1 MKMINEKEE
10 GAHPIIRH
18 DPDGPRYYLADEP
31 LHAGD
36 MLELLTDDGSWV
48 TGRYEYYWDRKNGN
62 LDAYVCVGEETL
74 PIQETATLR
83 FIQNHRFRP

>member
-1 MKMINEKEE
+1 METQNER
-10 GAHPIIRH
+10 GAHPRLRH
-18 DPDGPRYYLADEP
+18 DPAGPRYYLADEP

-62 LDAYVCVGEETL
+62 LDAYLCIGEETL
-74 PIQETATLR
+74 TIRETATLR
-83 FIQNHRFRP
+83 TTSGHRFRP